1 MAKSLTQHGQPTNY
15 NVTPATRSDGDA
27 GAFEVDSSG
36 NLKVVLSTGDIAL
49 GQVELKDSDSTAQAN
64 IKAANTARTT
74 ATVVIAT
81 QNIDAAG
88 NVIGIDAANT
98 ARTTATKVLPVQSV
112 DAAGAVLSTSA
123 LATSAKQDTLFTE
136 LQLKADLTET
146 QPVSIATA
154 PVLVAGTALI
164 GKVGIDQVT
173 ANANEVVLKA
183 SIAAIGKLAA
193 NSGVDIGD
201 VDVTSAIITSG
212 TITTVST
219 VTNLAQINGFAPPGN
234 ATGGLRVH
242 VYAAASSQTDAIAP
256 TIIGNYVNNETG
268 LFSFPYVFNGT
279 TWDRARNNVEATV
292 FSSAARTATA
302 NSTDQ
307 VNYDAHGIK
316 MHLDITASSG
326 TTPTLDIK
334 LQALINGV
342 YIDIAGAVFTQK
354 TGTGT
359 DELTVYP
366 GIAETANES
375 VSDVIPR
382 TWRAVATIAG
392 SSPSFTFSLGVSYI
406 K

>member
-98 ARTTATKVLPVQSV
+98 ARTTATKVLPTQSI

-123 LATSAKQDTLFTE
+123 LATSAKQDTLLAE

-183 SIAAIGKLAA
+183 STAEIGKLGA
-193 NSGVDIGD
+193 G
-201 VDVTSAIITSG
+201 SAIIGALTANQS
-212 TITTVST
+212 V
-219 VTNLAQINGFAPPGN
+219 NLVQINGTTVTVFDN
-234 ATGGLRVH
+234 TGGLRANLYSTTVGL
-242 VYAAASSQTDAIAP
+242 TDAYTNSP
-256 TIIGNYVNNETG
+256 PLPSGVNSGVTSLSYEM
-268 LFSFPYVFNGT
+268 LFNAT

-307 VNYDAHGIK
+307 VNYDARGIK

-354 TGTGT
+354 TTTGT